1 MVWEIYKINNKNELP
16 SKPRGL
22 YTLFIKHNF
31 FGKLIAL
38 IVYVDNIIVI
48 GIDEGEIQKLK
59 PYLCNEFEIKDLGS
73 LKYFLRLRWH
83 VKKGGIF
90 ISKLK
95 YILYLLKE
103 TKMLGCKLVET
114 SIE

>member
-48 GIDEGEIQKLK
+48 VID
-59 PYLCNEFEIKDLGS
+59 
-73 LKYFLRLRWH
+73 
-83 VKKGGIF
+83 
-90 ISKLK
+90 
-95 YILYLLKE
+95 
-103 TKMLGCKLVET
+103 
-114 SIE
+114 